1 MWGVLLRGYLRGIGR
16 ISRGLRLYFARVQPS
31 QGVMLS
37 HSPAAVA
44 VTVAVALLLAGWT
57 LAAGWAVLAARARM
71 RRAEHAERL
80 ARKLTRMVDE
90 APALPLLV
98 RADGRIEGASRLAGW
113 MGLDAM
119 PGYLT
124 ELDGGEG
131 RGLDAESLAALAD
144 AVRHTQKTGAPL
156 ALSLVPRGGVTALAV
171 RGSLADPQIAPGDA
185 ALLWFFD
192 ATDSVAEIRAL
203 RAEAEQA
210 HADFSGLAGLIE
222 AAPLPMWF
230 RDAAMRL
237 RLVNTAYVRAVGAA
251 SAASVVENGIELV
264 EPVDG
269 LSAAH
274 IAADVFAQRRPAER
288 VVSATI
294 NGQRR
299 TMRVSDLPIAGE
311 GVAGYAV
318 DIEQMEELTRQFR
331 RFRDAQRQM
340 LDTLSAAIAQFDAGR
355 NLVFA
360 NQPFLRIFGI
370 SPSWVNDTPPFDRVL
385 DRLRDGGKLP
395 EVRDF
400 PQWRRERQAWFLARE
415 PREEP
420 WHLHDGTHLRVVGQP
435 MPDGGLLLIFED
447 QTEQLQLS
455 ATRDTLLRT
464 RTATFDNL
472 FESLAVFGPDSRL
485 QLWNRRFTQDW
496 RLDEEF
502 LGSHPRAD
510 LLLTRLAGLL
520 KRPAQ
525 VGMIGQV
532 IQAATLERKQT
543 SGRLSL
549 ADGRHLEF
557 AGVPLPDGNGLLTVL
572 DITDSQKAEAALR
585 ERNAALTE
593 ADAVKTRF
601 IANMSYEFR
610 NPLNSIG
617 GFAEMLQSG
626 LAGELT
632 PQARD
637 YVAAILSSVERLGEQ
652 IENVLDLSQSE
663 AGMLPL
669 ARDAVDVFPLLADVV
684 RERAERINAA
694 GLALDLRGSQAVG
707 KVTGDA
713 RRLRRVFGQLI
724 DNAIAAT
731 PAGGRILVECTRG
744 ARDLRVV
751 ISDNGRGMDAAALA
765 RAMEGLKL
773 AADGRTAERRQ
784 GLGLP
789 LVRQLI
795 DAHGGRF
802 ELVSEPGEGTSA
814 IVTLP

>member
-1 MWGVLLRGYLRGIGR
+1 
-16 ISRGLRLYFARVQPS
+16 
-31 QGVMLS
+31 
-37 HSPAAVA
+37 
-44 VTVAVALLLAGWT
+44 
-57 LAAGWAVLAARARM
+57 
-71 RRAEHAERL
+71 
-80 ARKLTRMVDE
+80 
-90 APALPLLV
+90 
-98 RADGRIEGASRLAGW
+98 
-113 MGLDAM
+113 
-119 PGYLT
+119 
-124 ELDGGEG
+124 
-131 RGLDAESLAALAD
+131 
-144 AVRHTQKTGAPL
+144 
-156 ALSLVPRGGVTALAV
+156 
-171 RGSLADPQIAPGDA
+171 
-185 ALLWFFD
+185 
-192 ATDSVAEIRAL
+192 
-203 RAEAEQA
+203 
-210 HADFSGLAGLIE
+210 LIE

-251 SAASVVENGIELV
+251 SAAEVVDRGIELV
-264 EPVDG
+264 EPMEG
-269 LSAAH
+269 LSAAQV
-274 IAADVFAQRRPAER
+274 AADVFAQRRPAER
-288 VVSATI
+288 VVSATV

-370 SPSWVNDTPPFDRVL
+370 SPAWVNDTPPFDRVL

-400 PQWRRERQAWFLARE
+400 PEWRRERQAWFLARE

-455 ATRDTLLRT
+455 ATRDTCCARAPPRSTTCSSLSPCSG
-464 RTATFDNL
+464 RTAACNCGTGA
-472 FESLAVFGPDSRL
+472 SH
-485 QLWNRRFTQDW
+485 DW
-496 RLDEEF
+496 GWTR
-502 LGSHPRAD
+502 SSSAPIRAP
-510 LLLTRLAGLL
+510 TAAQASG
-520 KRPAQ
+520 RPAQ
-525 VGMIGQV
+525 AACASGHDRAGHPVRHAGA
-532 IQAATLERKQT
+532 QADQRPPGAGRRAP
-543 SGRLSL
+543 SGIRRGAAARWQWP
-549 ADGRHLEF
+549 ADRAGHHGF
-557 AGVPLPDGNGLLTVL
+557 A
-572 DITDSQKAEAALR
+572 KAEAALR
-585 ERNAALTE
+585 ERNAALIE

-669 ARDAVDVFPLLADVV
+669 ARDPVDLFPLLADVV
-684 RERAERINAA
+684 RERADKIGAA
-694 GLALDLRGSQAVG
+694 GLTLDLRGSQAVG

-731 PAGGRILVECTRG
+731 PDGGRILVECTRR
-744 ARDLRVV
+744 AHDLRVV

-773 AADGRTAERRQ
+773 LPTAAPQSVARA
-784 GLGLP
+784 
-789 LVRQLI
+789 
-795 DAHGGRF
+795 
-802 ELVSEPGEGTSA
+802 SA
-814 IVTLP
+814 CRWCAS